1 MSLRLVGPYESLG
14 ERDLRVRPLCPSGS
28 LRAVALLAAPR
39 PVGAGEPCDGP
50 TSLKSRW
57 LCPLVGLASG
67 DSEAVSSQLARGQ
80 SALPRCP
87 GHSLGQFKDPVVCL
101 FVLVGLCF
109 TDHLGSFLLF
119 LSLPPRSCPLHC
131 GSLLQREIREEMKQ
145 SNLAP
150 SPWLWIHF
158 GWWEEVGSPGGGS
171 VSKESACQ
179 CRRHGFDPW
188 VRKIP
193 WRREWL
199 PTPVSLPGESHGQRS
214 LAGYSPGVA
223 ESDKTERLS
232 THTVT
237 TGLGFCKSSQAQE
250 AGYIKVRSVQ

>member
-1 MSLRLVGPYESLG
+1 MALMAALRP
-14 ERDLRVRPLCPSGS
+14 
-28 LRAVALLAAPR
+28 A
-39 PVGAGEPCDGP
+39 GAGGPCDGP
-50 TSLKSRW
+50 ASLKSRW
-57 LCPLVGLASG
+57 LCPFVGLASS
-67 DSEAVSSQLARGQ
+67 DSEAVNSQLAEGQ

-119 LSLPPRSCPLHC
+119 LSLPPRSHSLHC
-131 GSLLQREIREEMKQ
+131 GSLLQWEIREEIKQ
-145 SNLAP
+145 SSLAP

-171 VSKESACQ
+171 DGKEYTCQ

-193 WRREWL
+193 WRREWPTPAASPL
-199 PTPVSLPGESHGQRS
+199 PTPSPRKLGTCWQVKSGKGAGNVAGQGDNVIEVN
-214 LAGYSPGVA
+214 LLNEV
-223 ESDKTERLS
+223 
-232 THTVT
+232 
-237 TGLGFCKSSQAQE
+237 F
-250 AGYIKVRSVQ
+250 